1 MLSSRI
7 ENAEK
12 LMLSGFNQEALEIL
26 GQVVMDGGRIRKPDA
41 EVAALLRRA
50 GILRENLQFALK
62 QY

>member
-1 MLSSRI
+1 MR
-7 ENAEK
+7 
-12 LMLSGFNQEALEIL
+12 SGFNQEALEIL